1 MKIGNLIA
9 GAVTETVKGVA
20 GTAGS
25 ELKKAGKSMFG
36 QVGGS
41 SSASASQASAASDKT
56 TPHYNY
62 SPKGETKKF
71 GLNILSQ
78 VAGTKLSYGEIEQ
91 MRQKDEEFSSVAHG
105 QLRDKINAMYANHQQ
120 RRRQEAENRQHQEEQ
135 VKQEK
140 KQHELELRKTSNEP
154 WESPAIA
161 KTRAEI
167 KNYGAE

>member
-1 MKIGNLIA
+1 MKIGNLIS
-9 GAVTETVKGVA
+9 GVVTETVKGVA

-36 QVGGS
+36 QVGAS
-41 SSASASQASAASDKT
+41 SSGLASQKPAAASKT

-62 SPKGETKKF
+62 SARGETKKF

-78 VAGTKLSYGEIEQ
+78 VAGTKRSYSEIEQ
-91 MRQKDEEFSSVAHG
+91 MQKADEEFSSSAHS
-105 QLRDKINAMYANHQQ
+105 QLRDKIDAMYVNHQQ
-120 RRRQEAENRQHQEEQ
+120 RRKQEEENRRQQEEQ
-135 VKQEK
+135 AKQEK
-140 KQHELELRKTSNEP
+140 KQHELESRKTSNEP